1 MKKWL
6 LWTSLGA
13 LVVAI
18 LVHIITVIAV
28 PRIIMKVAFARIPT
42 NQLQKRSK
50 VTAHNREVVRP
61 SPDLVYSGVSYD
73 VSKGPIRL
81 TAKVPTDTYW
91 SVSCFQD
98 NTDNFFVVNDRQV
111 KSNPVE
117 IILVRQ
123 GMQVP
128 EAGNAHI
135 VVSPTNSGIL
145 LVRHL
150 LVSDDNYQELLN
162 IQKQSSLKV
171 GNASDALTTPAKGR
185 GKSGLEGAGT

>member
-6 LWTSLGA
+6 LWTSLGT

-18 LVHIITVIAV
+18 AVHVITVIAV
-28 PRIIMKVAFARIPT
+28 PRIIMKVAFARPPT
-42 NQLQKRSK
+42 NQLVKGSKITARSR
-50 VTAHNREVVRP
+50 TAVRP
-61 SPDLVYSGVSYD
+61 SPDLVYSRVSYD

-91 SVSCFQD
+91 SVSGFQD

-123 GMQVP
+123 GRQVS

-135 VVSPTNSGIL
+135 VVSPTDRGIL
-145 LVRHL
+145 FVRHL
-150 LVSDDNYQELLN
+150 LVSDDKYAELKM
-162 IQKQSSLKV
+162 IQNESYLQI
-171 GNASDALTTPAKGR
+171 GDAPGSPTVPTKER
-185 GKSGLEGAGT
+185 EN

>member
-6 LWTSLGA
+6 LWTSLGT

-28 PRIIMKVAFARIPT
+28 PRIIMNVVFARDPT

-50 VTAHNREVVRP
+50 VTAHSGGVVRP
-61 SPDLVYSGVSYD
+61 SPDLVYSRVSYD

-135 VVSPTNSGIL
+135 VVSPTNRGIL
-145 LVRHL
+145 IVRHL
-150 LVSDDNYQELLN
+150 LVSDDKYAELKM
-162 IQKQSSLKV
+162 IQNESYLQI
-171 GNASDALTTPAKGR
+171 GDAPGSPTVPTKER
-185 GKSGLEGAGT
+185 EN

>member
-18 LVHIITVIAV
+18 AVHIITVIAV
-28 PRIIMKVAFARIPT
+28 PRIIMNVVFARTPA
-42 NQLQKRSK
+42 NQLLKGSK
-50 VTAHNREVVRP
+50 VTAQSRAVVKP
-61 SPDLVYSGVSYD
+61 SPDLVYSTVSYD
-73 VSKGPIRL
+73 VSKVPIRL

-135 VVSPTNSGIL
+135 VVSPTNRGRLI
-145 LVRHL
+145 VRHL
-150 LVSDDNYQELLN
+150 LVSDDKYAELKM
-162 IQKQSSLKV
+162 IQNESYLQI
-171 GNASDALTTPAKGR
+171 GNAPNSPTVPTKER
-185 GKSGLEGAGT
+185 EN

>member
-6 LWTSLGA
+6 LWTSLGT

-28 PRIIMKVAFARIPT
+28 PRIIMNVVFARNPA
-42 NQLQKRSK
+42 NQLLKGSK
-50 VTAHNREVVRP
+50 VTAQSRAVVKP
-61 SPDLVYSGVSYD
+61 SPDLVSSRVSYD

-135 VVSPTNSGIL
+135 VVSPTNRGIL

-150 LVSDDNYQELLN
+150 LVSDDKYQELLN

-171 GNASDALTTPAKGR
+171 GNASDALTTPAK
-185 GKSGLEGAGT
+185 